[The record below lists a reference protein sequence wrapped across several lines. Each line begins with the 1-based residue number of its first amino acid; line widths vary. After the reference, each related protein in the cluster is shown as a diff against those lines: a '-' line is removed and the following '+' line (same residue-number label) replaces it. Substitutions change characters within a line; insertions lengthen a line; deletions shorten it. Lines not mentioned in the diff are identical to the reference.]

1 MCQPEALYAYSPAL
15 QLIDPWMRKHL
26 PHWDETATRRLIQL
40 AAGIFERKSVLVEE
54 IARSSA
60 FHASEQTSNETQV
73 RRILRDE
80 RVSLQTMY
88 YPLIGTLLDELQTDV
103 LYLTMDETTHGGDY
117 CLFQVGLATDGF
129 SIPLGFFQYDV
140 DAPWADDAREL
151 LELLDGYIPQRFTII
166 LLADRIHT
174 GDPFLNCL
182 DELQWEYVFRA
193 PGDTYIETQ
202 TGWKTVQSQY
212 CRKNMGRFMNDV
224 RVWKGSTRRANISVY
239 KYARPGFRTV
249 NWYLISSLPACLER
263 FAEYACRWW
272 QECTF
277 KDIKS
282 ALFHWERG
290 RVIEPERV
298 EVLLIAL
305 SCALWVMWML
315 GRAYEHIPKRKPTT
329 TLPQKRRKS
338 IIKQGIDIFVK
349 FEKHEIELIL
359 ELPPRPRVLDYE
371 RVFTI
376 S

>member
-26 PHWDETATRRLIQL
+26 PDWDEIAIRRLIQL
-40 AAGIFERKSVLVEE
+40 AAGIFERKSVLIEE
-54 IARSSA
+54 IARASA
-60 FHASEQTSNETQV
+60 FHAPEHTSNETQV

-80 RVSLQTMY
+80 RISLQTMY
-88 YPLIGTLLDELQTDV
+88 YPLITTLLEQLKTDV
-103 LYLTMDETTHGGDY
+103 LYLTMDETTHGGDD
-117 CLFQVGLATDGF
+117 CLFQIGLAIDGF

-151 LELLDGYIPQRFTII
+151 LEMLDGYIPQRFTVI
-166 LLADRIHT
+166 LLADRVHT
-174 GDPFLNCL
+174 GNPFLNCL
-182 DELQWEYVFRA
+182 DALEWEYVFRA
-193 PGDTYIETQ
+193 PGDTYIETKA
-202 TGWKTVQSQY
+202 GWKTVQSQY

-224 RVWKGSTRRANISVY
+224 RVWKGSMRRANISIY

-249 NWYLISSLPACLER
+249 NWYLISSLPARMER

-305 SCALWVMWML
+305 SCALWVC
-315 GRAYEHIPKRKPTT
+315 GC
-329 TLPQKRRKS
+329 
-338 IIKQGIDIFVK
+338 
-349 FEKHEIELIL
+349 
-359 ELPPRPRVLDYE
+359 
-371 RVFTI
+371 
-376 S
+376 